1 MLNSISYLEIRCR
14 YNKSDLKQFT
24 GALQDRDAARVVT
37 YRSRPYRLAYVA
49 AQDEFRLFNRHGVIA
64 ASIVGESFQFY
75 VSSAP
80 EIGLNLIWGL
90 LAQLNIYPVTSL

>member
-14 YNKSDLKQFT
+14 YNKVDLKHFS
-24 GALQDRDAARVVT
+24 GFLEDKEACRVFV
-37 YRSRPYRLAYVA
+37 YRNRRYCFQYVEDE
-49 AQDEFRLFNRHGVIA
+49 DEFRIFNSKGILMA
-64 ASIVGESFQFY
+64 IIFGDSFQFY